1 MTPAEEDALVNEI
14 FEANWRTEAGQETSL
29 YKMAQA
35 IRLAIRAAN
44 EAGRLE
50 GAAQERERCA
60 KVCERYAGEH
70 FEERADECAAA
81 IRRGE

>member
-1 MTPAEEDALVNEI
+1 MTSDEENALIMQYADSIHPMWHDN
-14 FEANWRTEAGQETSL
+14 
-29 YKMAQA
+29 
-35 IRLAIRAAN
+35 IRLAIRAAH

-60 KVCERYAGEH
+60 YICDRWDGTGEVIA
-70 FEERADECAAA
+70 EAIAAA